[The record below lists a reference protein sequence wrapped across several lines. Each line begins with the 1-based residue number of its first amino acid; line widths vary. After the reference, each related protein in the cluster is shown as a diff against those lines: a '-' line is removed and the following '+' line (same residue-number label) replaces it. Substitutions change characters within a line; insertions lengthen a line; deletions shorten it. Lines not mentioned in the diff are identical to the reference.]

1 MVDDGYG
8 PKDMSDMEE
17 ETKNRIQHILFDPVA
32 VGWGIGLVKSIENA
46 QMMSVPLAVKT
57 QKVLDSVKDLFPNVS
72 IIIVDGESL

>member
-1 MVDDGYG
+1 MDDGYG

-46 QMMSVPLAVKT
+46 QRMNVPLAVKT
-57 QKVLDSVKDLFPNVS
+57 QAAFKFVRNIVPDVNM
-72 IIIVDGESL
+72 IIVGE

>member
-17 ETKNRIQHILFDPVA
+17 QNNTKNRPQYVLFDPVA

-46 QMMSVPLAVKT
+46 EMMHVPLGVKT
-57 QKVLDSVKDLFPNVS
+57 QKHLDSVKDLFPNVN
-72 IIIVDGESL
+72 IIIVS